1 MFVVSGLGMACM
13 EPITVTM
20 LGNYFDKRRG
30 FANSIANSGGSL
42 GGLLFAPLLTAM
54 FDNYGYSGAM
64 LLCGGLYLQV
74 FITAALFRSQSFYTK
89 QERKATVTRTPN
101 TKDNNSKENIVLV
114 EKRHIINEFGF
125 KDKKSHISEN
135 LTKSCRMERREW
147 TFQDKLRKEN
157 ENGISTTCTN
167 AFDYD
172 KSSTGRRN
180 ESKYNDHSRDKVLQ
194 LKCSSDYLGGSQ
206 YDMPALISSEF
217 SSERLNG
224 KTKPNMCNRISEV
237 FDLSVFKN
245 PVFITIFFGTGLLC
259 SPHALSMM
267 YIAPHAKDLGV
278 SSAAVAQFLTI
289 YSAVDLC
296 SRLIVAAIA
305 DRNWIRRSTMIAI
318 GSCIIGI
325 MAHFMI
331 FFINYTWFVLYAV
344 LFGLF
349 GGIFFSLY
357 PVVIVDYLSLARLQ
371 GCLGFTI
378 LSQAIFVSCAFAV
391 LGKYGHI
398 SPLDIPTSEILD
410 YKNLTKV

>member
-1 MFVVSGLGMACM
+1 MACM

-20 LGNYFDKRRG
+20 VGNYFDKRRG

-64 LLCGGLYLQV
+64 LLCGGFYLQV

-89 QERKATVTRTPN
+89 HQRKATVTRTPN
-101 TKDNNSKENIVLV
+101 TIDNNSKENIALV
-114 EKRHIINEFGF
+114 EKRHTIIESEF
-125 KDKKSHISEN
+125 KDKISHISEN
-135 LTKSCRMERREW
+135 LTKSCRMEKQQW

-157 ENGISTTCTN
+157 ENGISTTFTN
-167 AFDYD
+167 TFDYD
-172 KSSTGRRN
+172 KSSTGGRKN
-180 ESKYNDHSRDKVLQ
+180 ESIYNDHSRDKVLH
-194 LKCSSDYLGGSQ
+194 LKFSSDYLGGSQ
-206 YDMPALISSEF
+206 YDMPALISSEL
-217 SSERLNG
+217 SSKTLNG
-224 KTKPNMCNRISEV
+224 ETKPNMCSRISEV

-325 MAHFMI
+325 MAHLMI

-349 GGIFFSLY
+349 GGTFFSLY

-391 LGKYGHI
+391 LGKFGQI
-398 SPLDIPTSEILD
+398 NPLDKPTSKKSSSDKAYIFPS
-410 YKNLTKV
+410 

>member
-1 MFVVSGLGMACM
+1 MACM

-20 LGNYFDKRRG
+20 VGNYFDKRRG

-64 LLCGGLYLQV
+64 LLCGGIYIQV

-89 QERKATVTRTPN
+89 HQRKATVTRTPN
-101 TKDNNSKENIVLV
+101 TIGNNSKENIALV
-114 EKRHIINEFGF
+114 EKRQTIIEPEF
-125 KDKKSHISEN
+125 KDEISQISEN
-135 LTKSCRMERREW
+135 VTQSCRMERRQW

-157 ENGISTTCTN
+157 ENGISTTCRN
-167 AFDYD
+167 AIDYD
-172 KSSTGRRN
+172 KSSTERRN
-180 ESKYNDHSRDKVLQ
+180 KSKYNDHSRDKVLH
-194 LKCSSDYLGGSQ
+194 LKFSSDYLGGSQ
-206 YDMPALISSEF
+206 YDLPALISSEL
-217 SSERLNG
+217 SSQTLKGE
-224 KTKPNMCNRISEV
+224 TKPNMCSRVSEV

-289 YSAVDLC
+289 YSSVDLC
-296 SRLIVAAIA
+296 SRLIIAAIA

-325 MAHFMI
+325 LAHLMI

-349 GGIFFSLY
+349 GGTFFSLY
-357 PVVIVDYLSLARLQ
+357 PVVIVDYLSLAKLQ

-378 LSQAIFVSCAFAV
+378 LSQAIFVSCTFAV
-391 LGKYGHI
+391 LGKYGQI
-398 SPLDIPTSEILD
+398 YLLDIPTSVKFGI
-410 YKNLTKV
+410 TKI